1 MIESN
6 FMYKKLIFLFL
17 SVFLLFAI
25 MGCYSYRPEVIIYPI
40 YITSSEEKSIRIEEE
55 KKDFY
60 FSPWE
65 KLDKDKDVD
74 EALMKV
80 YANKNLSKLTLEI
93 GHPTALSDFN
103 DSYVDIDPNLIHV
116 SINGQKI
123 ESVNKNGKFLFNY
136 EFKNTGESVD
146 KYNLDINYDNLFR
159 TRRNISIFWNK

>member
-1 MIESN
+1 M
-6 FMYKKLIFLFL
+6 LLLL
-17 SVFLLFAI
+17 SVFLVFAI
-25 MGCYSYRPEVIIYPI
+25 SGCYSYRPEVIIYPVH
-40 YITSSEEKSIRIEEE
+40 ITSSEENSIRIEEE
-55 KKDFY
+55 KKDFS

-74 EALMKV
+74 EAWIKV

-123 ESVNKNGKFLFNY
+123 GSVNRNGKFLFNY
-136 EFKNTGESVD
+136 EFKNTGESIA
-146 KYNLDINYDNLFR
+146 KYDLDINYNNLFR